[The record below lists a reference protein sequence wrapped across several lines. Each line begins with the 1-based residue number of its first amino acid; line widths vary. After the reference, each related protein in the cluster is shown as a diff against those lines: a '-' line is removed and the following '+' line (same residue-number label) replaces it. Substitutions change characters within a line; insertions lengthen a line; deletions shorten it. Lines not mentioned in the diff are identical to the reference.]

1 MAKPAA
7 FNHYPRPVRR
17 LVNRN
22 EIEMESHSVQSRSTQ
37 WRIVTQSVAGHQPP
51 CPNLH
56 YLPLQSIKQIS
67 AVQRQFQLFR
77 FSISV
82 ISFLSLSLSLSLFLS
97 LFLSI
102 SLYFSLFLCFSISFV
117 FKLSRLLSAISFFVV
132 SLKGGKEE

>member
-97 LFLSI
+97 I